1 MLLCRHNLTLL
12 EFFCQTQQ
20 NLSVMPISPTKQP
33 VTGSQQTAKG
43 KRPSANGELKRDIIL
58 DAARRVF
65 EAEGLEGA
73 SLRAIAKEAGYTP
86 AALYFHFD
94 SKEAVYAELLTQSL
108 ATLNADIAAA
118 IQQTDSPAQRL
129 RASAMAFFNYYR
141 NHPGDLDLGFYLF
154 RGGMKP
160 KGLGRSRDA
169 ALNRQLQSSLQ
180 PITDAALAMDLGVT
194 HANEI
199 TASVFAYATG
209 LLLLAHT
216 GRIRIF
222 NASAEQMMTNFSDTL
237 ASRICGEQPC

>member
-1 MLLCRHNLTLL
+1 
-12 EFFCQTQQ
+12 
-20 NLSVMPISPTKQP
+20 MPTSPTKQP
-33 VTGSQQTAKG
+33 VTESQQIVKG
-43 KRPSANGELKRDIIL
+43 KRPSASSALKRDIIL
-58 DAARRVF
+58 RAARRVF

-94 SKEAVYAELLTQSL
+94 SKEAVYAELLTHSL
-108 ATLNADIAAA
+108 TTLNTDIAAA
-118 IQQTDSPAQRL
+118 IQQADTPVQRL
-129 RASAMAFFNYYR
+129 KASAMAFFNYYR
-141 NHPGDLDLGFYLF
+141 TNPGDLDLGFYLF

-160 KGLGRSRDA
+160 KGLGRARDA
-169 ALNRQLQSSLQ
+169 ELNQQLQSSLQ
-180 PITDAALAMDLGVT
+180 PITDAALAMGASAT

-222 NASAEQMMTNFSDTL
+222 NANAEQMMASFSDTL
-237 ASRICGEQPC
+237 TTRIDGEIPC